1 MDAIRRFL
9 VKLCHRPKSV
19 GKQGEVLA
27 YNFIKKRGYSIVA
40 RNWRFSHG
48 EIDIIA
54 ENSGVIVFIE
64 VRLRRKGAFV
74 RGYESISRSKK
85 AVLRRACF
93 AYLKKYAKREPSYR
107 FDVVDIEHDYETHS
121 DIIHHY
127 ENVSLFR

>member
-9 VKLCHRPKSV
+9 VRLCHRPKNV
-19 GKQGEVLA
+19 GERGEVLA
-27 YNFIKKRGYSIVA
+27 CNFIKRRGYSIVT
-40 RNWRFSHG
+40 RNWRFGHG

-54 ENSGVIVFIE
+54 KDGGVIVFVE
-64 VRLRRKGAFV
+64 VRLRSKGAFV
-74 RGYESISRSKK
+74 CGYESISRNKK
-85 AVLRRACF
+85 AVLRRACL

-127 ENVSLFR
+127 ENVPLF